1 MLKVVLLMGLN
12 VFVIPLVLMAMIYLL
27 NRRAVMGEYTA
38 SLARNGLLVLCLI
51 VSLVLAVD
59 SFPGYLAML

>member
-1 MLKVVLLMGLN
+1 
-12 VFVIPLVLMAMIYLL
+12 
-27 NRRAVMGEYTA
+27 MGEHTA

-59 SFPGYLAML
+59 SLPGYLAML